1 MSSPMVTIS
10 GMATVPGEP
19 FLMLGQ
25 TAVEASKCSLKYIIM
40 LIALVVAKH

>member
-19 FLMLGQ
+19 FLIVTLGQ
-25 TAVEASKCSLKYIIM
+25 TAVVVSKCSVTICCQ
-40 LIALVVAKH
+40 